1 MFIIIWLAF
10 CLFLHMCV
18 HSRIKANLFANFF
31 KIRFLV
37 LQFSP
42 SLLLPYTLQCSLPL
56 VPSLIPPKPTFFP
69 PFFLPEFLFLPLF
82 SLPTSSLLPPFSL
95 PSPVVPL
102 PPSLLHT
109 IHGLN
114 LIIHLLHFSLHQS
127 SIGGI
132 GLDLSIPGSKG
143 KKGDITDAVRPT
155 I

>member
-42 SLLLPYTLQCSLPL
+42 SLLLPYPLQCSLPL
-56 VPSLIPPKPTFFP
+56 VP
-69 PFFLPEFLFLPLF
+69 
-82 SLPTSSLLPPFSL
+82 SLLPPFSL

-155 I
+155 IWLYMLCRRYSIWIRSICLMYKLPRIQ